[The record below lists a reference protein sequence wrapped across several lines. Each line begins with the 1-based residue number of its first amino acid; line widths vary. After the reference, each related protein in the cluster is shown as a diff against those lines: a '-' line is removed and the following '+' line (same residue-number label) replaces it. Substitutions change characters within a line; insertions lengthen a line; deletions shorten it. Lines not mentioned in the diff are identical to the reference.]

1 MSRLITRNNL
11 HDFVSDGCLILEKGM
26 LLSPGA
32 DDLAKIQGIGYPKR
46 PGQLSRSIEKAH
58 SSAPYR
64 GIPYLFP
71 RAYRTSSAGSITAPA
86 QIILFFTSY
95 SRD

>member
-32 DDLAKIQGIGYPKR
+32 DDLAKIQGIQVIRSSQASSVEVLKKR
-46 PGQLSRSIEKAH
+46 IHQLLIGEFHISSPEHIERVQQEVFK
-58 SSAPYR
+58 R
-64 GIPYLFP
+64 L
-71 RAYRTSSAGSITAPA
+71 
-86 QIILFFTSY
+86 LK
-95 SRD
+95 

>member
-32 DDLAKIQGIGYPKR
+32 DDLAKIQGIQVIRSSQSSSVEVLKKR
-46 PGQLSRSIEKAH
+46 IHQLLIGEFHISSPEHIEQVQQEVLK
-58 SSAPYR
+58 R
-64 GIPYLFP
+64 L
-71 RAYRTSSAGSITAPA
+71 
-86 QIILFFTSY
+86 LK
-95 SRD
+95 